1 MTPGKK
7 SSGQGPSRLSPPLPP
22 PIPAPSAAEGQSARK
37 PWKKKSPVEVMLDQ
51 IDRLRMNVE
60 KKEQELKH
68 AKRQMQ
74 KLEEARKLLE
84 SD

>member
-1 MTPGKK
+1 M
-7 SSGQGPSRLSPPLPP
+7 LS
-22 PIPAPSAAEGQSARK
+22 
-37 PWKKKSPVEVMLDQ
+37 Q
-51 IDRLRMNVE
+51 IERLREDVE
-60 KKEQELKH
+60 RKEEELNH

>member
-7 SSGQGPSRLSPPLPP
+7 LSGQGPSRLSPPLPP

-37 PWKKKSPVEVMLDQ
+37 PWKKKTPVEVMLSQ
-51 IDRLRMNVE
+51 IERLREDVE
-60 KKEQELKH
+60 RKEEELNH

>member
-22 PIPAPSAAEGQSARK
+22 PIPAPSAAGGQSARK
-37 PWKKKSPVEVMLDQ
+37 AWKKKTPVEVMLSQ
-51 IDRLRMNVE
+51 IERLREDVE
-60 KKEQELKH
+60 RKEEELNH

>member
-7 SSGQGPSRLSPPLPP
+7 LSGQGPSRLSPPLPP
-22 PIPAPSAAEGQSARK
+22 PIPAPSAAGGQSARK
-37 PWKKKSPVEVMLDQ
+37 PWKKKTPVEVMLSQ
-51 IDRLRMNVE
+51 IERLREDVE
-60 KKEQELKH
+60 RKEEELNH